1 MEQTLQSIMPRCR
14 QHKLSFTKLKNGDAR
29 AFDVFCGVTIQGVTW
44 YCSEQCRDEQA
55 KLNYDYADEEISND

>member
-29 AFDVFCGVTIQGVTW
+29 ARDTFCGVSSFGEIW
-44 YCSEQCRDEQA
+44 YCSEQCRDEQP